1 MIQLFVK
8 KTVKPLSKKKK
19 NSLEL
24 INEFN
29 KLVGYKINVKIQF
42 CFYTLT
48 MNIQKGKWEK
58 KCFIH
63 TSTKQNEYLGINLTR
78 VV

>member
-1 MIQLFVK
+1 LVHTGKEIILILFIDDTIICK
-8 KTVKPLSKKKK
+8 ENCKTFIKKKKK

-42 CFYTLT
+42 CFYALT
-48 MNIQKGKWEK
+48 MNIQKGK
-58 KCFIH
+58 
-63 TSTKQNEYLGINLTR
+63 
-78 VV
+78 

>member
-42 CFYTLT
+42 CFYALT
-48 MNIQKGKWEK
+48 MNIQKGK
-58 KCFIH
+58 
-63 TSTKQNEYLGINLTR
+63 
-78 VV
+78 